1 MILEL
6 QAVGKSYSGRPILD
20 GIDLRLNPGDCVRLV
35 GPSGLGKS
43 TLLEIAAGLTPP
55 DAGRVIR
62 SGTVAMTFQDDAL
75 LPWASAADN
84 LLYALAARPSACT
97 RIPDWLAH
105 FELPPGLLPAEMSGG
120 MRRRLSL
127 ARAFAAEAAV
137 LLLDEPFAFL
147 DAGWR
152 ARVAETIDDAVTGG
166 AAVLFSTHQSEETP
180 RACRRSIS
188 IENGRIVAV

>member
-6 QAVGKSYSGRPILD
+6 SAIGKNYGDRSILD
-20 GIDLRLNPGDCVRLV
+20 GVDLRLNPGDCMRLV
-35 GPSGLGKS
+35 GPSGVGKS

-55 DAGRVIR
+55 DTGRVIR
-62 SGTVAMTFQDDAL
+62 GGAVAMTFQDDAL
-75 LPWASAADN
+75 LPWANAADN
-84 LLYALAARPSACT
+84 LAYALAARPTACA
-97 RIPDWLAH
+97 RIPDWLVRFA
-105 FELPPGLLPAEMSGG
+105 LPPGLLPAEMSGG

-152 ARVAETIDDAVTGG
+152 ARVAETIDDAVAGG

-180 RACRRSIS
+180 RACRRSVT
-188 IENGRIVAV
+188 IENGRIATA